1 MADSTT
7 FPFAIF
13 RLTATADTEANIAN
27 EEAVGM
33 TIGVDAAFDA
43 GLIGFVNISDA
54 RKTDVGSPDNVTP
67 SSPETG
73 NVPPMYQL
81 EFIIDERLGVNSKMI
96 PRMLKFLYGSRVT
109 DDFPKGR
116 FGLRYD
122 AKAYSNITP
131 LGTGNAWGGKL
142 IHFEWDDD
150 IAWGGLIHC
159 KATIL
164 FVGNPADI
172 IAQFEAVD

>member
-13 RLTATADTEANIAN
+13 RLTDTADTEAGIAN

-33 TIGVDAAFDA
+33 TIGVDEDFDA
-43 GLIGFVNISDA
+43 GLTDFVNLADA
-54 RKTDVGSPDNVTP
+54 RRTDVGSPDNTTP
-67 SSPETG
+67 SSPDTG
-73 NVPPMYQL
+73 TVPTQY
-81 EFIIDERLGVNSKMI
+81 EIGFIIDERLGTNSKLI
-96 PRMLKFLYGSRVT
+96 PRMLKFLYGDKIT

-122 AKAYSNITP
+122 AKSYCNITP
-131 LGTGNAWGGKL
+131 LGSGNAWGGKL

-150 IAWGGLIHC
+150 ISWGGLIHC

-164 FVGNPADI
+164 FTGNPADI
-172 IAQFEAVD
+172 IAQFEASD

>member
-13 RLTATADTEANIAN
+13 RLTNTVDTEANIAN

-33 TIGVDAAFDA
+33 KIGVDAAFDA
-43 GLIGFVNISDA
+43 GLTGFKMVTDA
-54 RKTDVGSPDNVTP
+54 RRTDVGSPDNVTP
-67 SSPETG
+67 SSPDTG
-73 NVPPMYQL
+73 LIPPAYEL
-81 EFIIDERLGVNSKMI
+81 EFIIDERVSDTKMI
-96 PRMLKFLYGSRVT
+96 ARLQKMLFGDRIT

-116 FGLRYD
+116 TGLRYD
-122 AKAYSNITP
+122 AKNYVNINP

-142 IHFEWDDD
+142 VHFDWDDD
-150 IAWGGLIHC
+150 IQWGGLVHC

-164 FVGNPADI
+164 FTGNPAAI
-172 IAQFEAVD
+172 ITQLEIAD